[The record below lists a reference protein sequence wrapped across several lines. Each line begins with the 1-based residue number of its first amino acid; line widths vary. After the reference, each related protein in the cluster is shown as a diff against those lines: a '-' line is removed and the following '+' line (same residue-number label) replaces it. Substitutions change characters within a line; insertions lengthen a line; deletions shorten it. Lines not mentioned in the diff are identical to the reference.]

1 METTVRKPDFAARVR
16 KRMKQTNAVRVAM
29 FVLFALYAF
38 SMIYAL
44 LWAALNSL
52 KDPVEY
58 MLNKNAFPKQWL
70 FANYAEA
77 FRLLEANDT
86 NLFVML
92 FNSVWM
98 TLGRSL
104 VSLACITFAGYLFS
118 KYKFIGRNF
127 IYAVLIGTMMLPLY
141 GTGAS
146 QMKLIHALGLYDSPL
161 YPLIISASMQ
171 GSLLLIMRSFF
182 DGISWEY
189 AEAAKIDGAGHYR
202 ILFQVMLPLAKPCVS
217 SIFILMLI
225 TGWNDYQMPLYYLP
239 SYPTIQ
245 TGLYLYAETAKFN
258 INYPVYF
265 AGVILTCIPTLT
277 VYVFAQDKIMNSVS
291 MGGLKE

>member
-1 METTVRKPDFAARVR
+1 MEAIG
-16 KRMKQTNAVRVAM
+16 KRTIGQRIRSRFKRTNAVRIVM
-29 FVLFALYAF
+29 FILFGLYAA

-44 LWAALNSL
+44 LWAIMNSL
-52 KDPVEY
+52 KGPVEY
-58 MLNKNAFPKQWL
+58 MFDKNGLPSEFL
-70 FANYAEA
+70 FSNYIEA
-77 FRLLEANDT
+77 FELLQANDT
-86 NLFVML
+86 NLFIML

-104 VSLACITFAGYLFS
+104 VSLACVTCAAYLFS
-118 KYKFIGRNF
+118 KYKFVGRKI
-127 IYAVLIGTMMLPLY
+127 IYGVLIATMMLPLY
-141 GTGAS
+141 GTGAA
-146 QMKLIHALGLYDSPL
+146 QMRLVHQMGLYDSPL
-161 YPLIISASMQ
+161 YPLVISASMQ

-202 ILFQVMLPLAKPCVS
+202 IMFSVMFPIAIPCIS

-225 TGWNDYQMPLYYLP
+225 TGWNDYTMPLYYLP
-239 SYPTIQ
+239 SFPTIT
-245 TGLYLYAETAKFN
+245 TGLYLYEETSKFN

-265 AGVILTCIPTLT
+265 AGIIMTCIPTLLI
-277 VYVFAQDKIMNSVS
+277 YIFAQDKIMNSVS

>member
-1 METTVRKPDFAARVR
+1 MEAIGKKTIGQRIRSRF
-16 KRMKQTNAVRVAM
+16 KRTNAVRIVM
-29 FVLFALYAF
+29 FILFGLYAA

-44 LWAALNSL
+44 LWAIMNSL
-52 KDPVEY
+52 KGPVEY
-58 MLNKNAFPKQWL
+58 MFDKNGLPSEFL
-70 FANYAEA
+70 FSNYIEA
-77 FRLLEANDT
+77 FELLQANDT
-86 NLFVML
+86 NLFIML

-104 VSLACITFAGYLFS
+104 VSLACVTCAAYLFS
-118 KYKFIGRNF
+118 KYKFVGRKI
-127 IYAVLIGTMMLPLY
+127 IYGVLIATM
-141 GTGAS
+141 
-146 QMKLIHALGLYDSPL
+146 GLYDSPL
-161 YPLIISASMQ
+161 YPLVISASMQ

-202 ILFQVMLPLAKPCVS
+202 IMFSVMFPIAIPCIS

-225 TGWNDYQMPLYYLP
+225 TGWNDYTMPLYYLP
-239 SYPTIQ
+239 SFPTIT
-245 TGLYLYAETAKFN
+245 TGLYLYEETSKFN

-265 AGVILTCIPTLT
+265 AGIIMTCIPTLLI
-277 VYVFAQDKIMNSVS
+277 YIFAQDKIMNSVS